1 MSVLGD
7 VSIELWSLNFWFYSV
22 SKQDR
27 SPTPLLH
34 ISLILQ
40 HSWHTLITIPLSFM
54 GQLQNLSRKRNKQ
67 LNTRYGKFFLINFHH
82 FPNNH
87 FITFLTYG
95 VCIYMKHSVSN
106 YSLCTGIECISHI
119 LGLEMGYM
127 HLPKIKVASFQK
139 V

>member
-1 MSVLGD
+1 MDMYMVMSVLGD

-54 GQLQNLSRKRNKQ
+54 GQLQNLSRKRNK
-67 LNTRYGKFFLINFHH
+67 LDTAIF
-82 FPNNH
+82 
-87 FITFLTYG
+87 
-95 VCIYMKHSVSN
+95 
-106 YSLCTGIECISHI
+106 SH
-119 LGLEMGYM
+119 
-127 HLPKIKVASFQK
+127 
-139 V
+139 